1 METNRFSHLP
11 IKSNQ
16 YIRGSSYFLEKLRII
31 ECILSRDTYSSFSAL
46 SVERYIHLSESY
58 IKKGKRCALS
68 LSKYTY
74 LGIQMDEN
82 TSQMWNTL
90 HKHITNVDPKVNFKS
105 VGR

>member
-1 METNRFSHLP
+1 MLFSIILFP
-11 IKSNQ
+11 
-16 YIRGSSYFLEKLRII
+16 YLSSTAK
-31 ECILSRDTYSSFSAL
+31 ECVRNST
-46 SVERYIHLSESY
+46 SESY